1 VAAMTHRTLD
11 PSELIRAAD
20 AAVYEVKRNGRD
32 GVRLMA

>member
-1 VAAMTHRTLD
+1 MTHRTLD

-32 GVRLMA
+32 GVRFMD